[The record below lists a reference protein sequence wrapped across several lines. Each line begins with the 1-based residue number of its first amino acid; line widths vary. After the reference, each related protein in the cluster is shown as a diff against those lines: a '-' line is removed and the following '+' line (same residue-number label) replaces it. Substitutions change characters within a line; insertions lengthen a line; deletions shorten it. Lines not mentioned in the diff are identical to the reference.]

1 MKFYN
6 ILGNSFGCS
15 ASGERLVSAARDGD
29 IREAK
34 ALLEYNPR
42 LARYSTFGVRNS
54 PLHYSAAQGHHEI
67 VSLLL
72 ESGATDINLRNYRG
86 QTALMQAGQHGHW
99 KVVLTLMLF
108 KANIHRADYLNGGTA
123 LHLAA
128 LNGHSRCI
136 RLLFAD
142 YIPSTADCW
151 DILSKGS
158 NNNGSISEFDGSALC
173 EFIDRPADG
182 GITAL
187 HMAALNG
194 HVESVQ
200 LLLDLGASVNE
211 ITVEDETTI
220 DLIGAGS
227 TALHYAACG
236 GNPQCCQILIARGA
250 GLTTE
255 NANGREA
262 EHSVGALLKNLL
274 VASPYTPMWTPL
286 MVARSWHRNELEVI
300 LTTQQENQSQICSS
314 PYLSIPFMSI
324 VKIAR
329 ECGWRNNDSLPTCDD
344 TCVVCLETKCTVAA
358 EDRDRGGGLSRS
370 CMLLVVVRIKFTEA
384 VGCGHEFCTRCA
396 LYLCSTICI
405 STVAQGPIGSVACPL
420 CRHGIVSFVK
430 LPGTKPMV
438 KAISRTS
445 FSLSFCTC
453 TGEEPDF
460 PSMKNPFRKPDFK
473 CIKVSPP
480 SSSFRSLSCQKFPS
494 MNFIA
499 SRCMGTSDTTTL
511 IPCTTDLNLHEWQVR
526 YSRSRIRR
534 STSNPER
541 RRSWLSALNQHVT
554 TGNGCLR
561 FEKYV
566 FS

>member
-1 MKFYN
+1 MNFFS
-6 ILGNSFGCS
+6 IMGNSFGCS

-29 IREAK
+29 IQEAK
-34 ALLEYNPR
+34 ALLEYNRR
-42 LARYSTFGVRNS
+42 LAKYSTFGVRNS

-72 ESGATDINLRNYRG
+72 ESGADINLRNYRG

-108 KANIHRADYLNGGTA
+108 EANIHRADYLNGGTA

-128 LNGHSRCI
+128 LNGHPRCI
-136 RLLFAD
+136 RLLLAD
-142 YIPSTADCW
+142 YIPSNADCW
-151 DILSKGS
+151 DLLSKGS
-158 NNNGSISEFDGSALC
+158 NDNGSISEFDGSALR

-211 ITVEDETTI
+211 ITVEDGTTI
-220 DLIGAGS
+220 DLIGESSERVLDCAGS

-250 GLTTE
+250 SLTTE
-255 NANGREA
+255 NANGNDTVSSLQPVMDLYFKR
-262 EHSVGALLKNLL
+262 
-274 VASPYTPMWTPL
+274 WTPL
-286 MVARSWHRNELEVI
+286 MVARSWHRNEPEAI
-300 LTTQQENQSQICSS
+300 LITQQENQSQIYSS

-358 EDRDRGGGLSRS
+358 E
-370 CMLLVVVRIKFTEA
+370 
-384 VGCGHEFCTRCA
+384 GCGHEFCTRCA

-405 STVAQGPIGSVACPL
+405 STVAQGPTGSVACPL
-420 CRHGIVSFVK
+420 CRHGIISFLK

-460 PSMKNPFRKPDFK
+460 PSLKTPLRKPDFQST
-473 CIKVSPP
+473 KVYP
-480 SSSFRSLSCQKFPS
+480 S
-494 MNFIA
+494 FIFVPF
-499 SRCMGTSDTTTL
+499 CKL
-511 IPCTTDLNLHEWQVR
+511 PQV
-526 YSRSRIRR
+526 SH
-534 STSNPER
+534 
-541 RRSWLSALNQHVT
+541 L
-554 TGNGCLR
+554 
-561 FEKYV
+561 
-566 FS
+566 